1 MFSFPL
7 YNTLETRIAQ
17 KTTEPD
23 NDTNPVNVVKSADF
37 IKGVQSLDQ
46 DGLNKIYALI
56 RYYDQLHNT
65 ERTEIPF
72 KGKIIDGELTFDLE
86 NIPIKLQ
93 NILYEF
99 ILLHLE
105 HMKRIKKLEKEK
117 KSIEK
122 KTKE

>member
-7 YNTLETRIAQ
+7 YNTLESRIDQ
-17 KTTEPD
+17 KTEPIE
-23 NDTNPVNVVKSADF
+23 PVKSSEF
-37 IKGVQSLDQ
+37 IKGIQSLDQ

-56 RYYDQLHNT
+56 RYYDQLYNT
-65 ERTEIPF
+65 ERVEIPF
-72 KGKIIDGELTFDLE
+72 KGKITEGELTFDLE
-86 NIPIKLQ
+86 NIPNKLQ
-93 NILYEF
+93 IILFEF
-99 ILLHLE
+99 ISLHLE